1 MAHGP
6 LKIAYL
12 SGPAN
17 TREIYRE
24 WAGNERQAY
33 FGTDYMKQFLQLAT
47 DVGAKSYVISW
58 YGDRKE
64 KSELGDFV
72 FDNRPITR
80 AGGARYYLGMFSW
93 HMKVLAKLI
102 AFRPGVLLLTGN
114 QNFWWLLSPIRLW
127 GTKIITSHHAVMW
140 MKYLRP
146 NWVWRMMVKLNGA
159 LILKPATAIVVT
171 SNDIRRQV
179 EQVLGRD
186 ADRVD
191 IVNHLPTYSPAQF
204 EGVAPAPDSSQRPFR
219 VLFLGRMVRNKGIF
233 DIVEMARQLQR
244 DHPGMSRFDLCG
256 DGDEL
261 AGLRR
266 EVAESGLDEVVRCH
280 GFCSQ
285 EQVRPLLNQSHIF
298 IVPTRTDCEAG
309 FEMTC
314 AESIL
319 SGRPLVTSSVC
330 PALEYL
336 ADASVEAKP
345 DDPESYR
352 EAILRLSSDPQL
364 YERKQAACAGLQ
376 KQFYDPR
383 NSWIAAMKD
392 VLTRH
397 ALAPASA
404 QPAEFDRRQAAEVR
418 G

>member
-1 MAHGP
+1 

-33 FGTDYMKQFLQLAT
+33 VGTDYMKQFLQLAT
-47 DVGAKSYVISW
+47 DVGAKSYVVSW
-58 YGDRKE
+58 YGDRRE
-64 KSELGDFV
+64 TVQVGDFI
-72 FDNRPITR
+72 FDNRPITS
-80 AGGARYYLGMFSW
+80 AGGARYYIEMIVW

-102 AFRPGVLLLTGN
+102 AFRPDVLLLTGN
-114 QNFWWLLSPIRLW
+114 QSFWWLLSPMRLW
-127 GTKIITSHHAVMW
+127 RAKIITSHHAVMW
-140 MKYLRP
+140 MKFIPP
-146 NWVWRMMVKLNGA
+146 NWIWRLMVKLNGA
-159 LILKPATAIVVT
+159 LILKRATAIVVT

-179 EQVLGRD
+179 EEVLRGHVQG
-186 ADRVD
+186 AD

-204 EGVAPAPDSSQRPFR
+204 RGIASAPEPSQRPFR

-233 DIVEMARQLQR
+233 DIVEMARQLER
-244 DHPGMSRFDLCG
+244 DAPGMYRFDLCG
-256 DGDEL
+256 EGDDL
-261 AGLRR
+261 AQLRR
-266 EVAESGLDEVVRCH
+266 GIAEYHLDAVVRTH
-280 GFCSQ
+280 GFCGQ
-285 EQVRPLLNQSHIF
+285 DQVRPLLNQAHIF

-319 SGRPLVTSSVC
+319 SGRPLVSSSVC

-336 ADASVEAKP
+336 ADAAVEAKP
-345 DDPESYR
+345 DDPESYC
-352 EAILRLSSDPQL
+352 EAILELSNDPQL
-364 YERKQAACAGLQ
+364 FQRKRAACAGLQ
-376 KQFYDPR
+376 AQFYDPR

-397 ALAPASA
+397 ALAPASTK
-404 QPAEFDRRQAAEVR
+404 PAEFDQPQGAEIH